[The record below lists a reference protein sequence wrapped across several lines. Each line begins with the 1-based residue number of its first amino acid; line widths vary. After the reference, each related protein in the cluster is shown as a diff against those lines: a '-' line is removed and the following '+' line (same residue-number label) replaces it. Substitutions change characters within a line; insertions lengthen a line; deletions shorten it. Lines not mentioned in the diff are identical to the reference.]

1 MPARPMRSKPKLKLT
16 HPKKVTPKKVLG
28 RKVVKK
34 VAEKTTSI
42 LDKIKPV
49 TELKTNLVMMVYGRS
64 GTGKTHFGSTFPK
77 PILFIDTNERGTET
91 IALEEDIDVVRVTEW
106 AEMDELYWALLD
118 KTLPT
123 EYASIVIDQVSNL
136 QDIGMAEVLRK
147 GRKGRDETFTQRN
160 WGQLSGMLKQWI
172 SDFRDLSDDYNLL
185 LIAHERVN
193 EGGDDEDEA
202 IEPSIGARVM
212 PSVSAF
218 LDGAVD
224 SIGSTFIKERWE
236 TEDKEEVRH
245 VDYCMR
251 IGPHAFYS
259 TKIRRPVSAG
269 PIPEL
274 IVNPT
279 FKKIKDLVTGK
290 QKPKRKKI
298 RRS

>member
-1 MPARPMRSKPKLKLT
+1 MRSKPKLKLT

-34 VAEKTTSI
+34 VAKKTTSI

>member
-1 MPARPMRSKPKLKLT
+1 
-16 HPKKVTPKKVLG
+16 
-28 RKVVKK
+28 
-34 VAEKTTSI
+34 
-42 LDKIKPV
+42 
-49 TELKTNLVMMVYGRS
+49 
-64 GTGKTHFGSTFPK
+64 
-77 PILFIDTNERGTET
+77 
-91 IALEEDIDVVRVTEW
+91 
-106 AEMDELYWALLD
+106 
-118 KTLPT
+118 
-123 EYASIVIDQVSNL
+123 
-136 QDIGMAEVLRK
+136 MAEVLRK

-172 SDFRDLSDDYNLL
+172 TDFRDLSDDYNLL
-185 LIAHERVN
+185 LIAHERVDD
-193 EGGDDEDEA
+193 GGDDDEEA

-212 PSVSAF
+212 PSVSSF

-279 FKKIKDLVTGK
+279 FKKIRDLTTGK
-290 QKPKRKKI
+290 QKPRRKKV
-298 RRS
+298 RRSS

>member
-1 MPARPMRSKPKLKLT
+1 VALK
-16 HPKKVTPKKVLG
+16 KKTRKKLG
-28 RKVVKK
+28 RKLGVKK
-34 VAEKTTSI
+34 KTPAPTSSI
-42 LDKIKPV
+42 LDKIQPV
-49 TELKTNLVMMVYGRS
+49 TELKTNTVMMVYGRS

-106 AEMDELYWALLD
+106 SEIDELYWALLNKETD
-118 KTLPT
+118 VAYK
-123 EYASIVIDQVSNL
+123 SIVIDQVSNL

-160 WGQLSGMLKQWI
+160 WGQLSGMLKQFI
-172 SDFRDLSDDYNLL
+172 SDFRDLSDHYNLL
-185 LIAHERVN
+185 LIAHERIN
-193 EGGDDEDEA
+193 EAGDDEEES

-212 PSVSAF
+212 PSVSSF

-224 SIGSTFIKERWE
+224 AIGSTFIKERWE

-251 IGPHAFYS
+251 IGPHAYYS

-274 IVNPT
+274 LVNPT
-279 FKKIKDLVTGK
+279 FQKVKDLTTGK

-298 RRS
+298 RRKS

>member
-1 MPARPMRSKPKLKLT
+1 MPAKPMRQKPRL
-16 HPKKVTPKKVLG
+16 KVTKKKTVMKKRHHKRMKKIAKKEAVESVLD
-28 RKVVKK
+28 R
-34 VAEKTTSI
+34 
-42 LDKIKPV
+42 IKPV

-64 GTGKTHFGSTFPK
+64 GTGKTHFGSTFPR

-91 IALEEDIDVVRVTEW
+91 IALEDDIDVVRVTEW

-193 EGGDDEDEA
+193 EGGDDEEEA

-279 FKKIKDLVTGK
+279 FKKIRDLTTGK
-290 QKPKRKKI
+290 QKRKKL
-298 RRS
+298 RRKS

>member
-1 MPARPMRSKPKLKLT
+1 MAIRKLQKPKA
-16 HPKKVTPKKVLG
+16 KKRKK
-28 RKVVKK
+28 RFAKK
-34 VAEKTTSI
+34 KRLAKKKAPAKTTSI

-91 IALEEDIDVVRVTEW
+91 IAQEDDIDVVRVTEW
-106 AEMDELYWALLD
+106 SEMDELYWALLD
-118 KTLPT
+118 KTT
-123 EYASIVIDQVSNL
+123 DVQYASIVVDQVSNL

-172 SDFRDLSDDYNLL
+172 TDFRDLSDDYNLL
-185 LIAHERVN
+185 LIAHERIDD
-193 EGGDDEDEA
+193 GGDDDEEA

-212 PSVSAF
+212 PSVSSF

-279 FKKIKDLVTGK
+279 FKKIRDLTSGK
-290 QKPKRKKI
+290 QKPRRKA
-298 RRS
+298 RRAR

>member
-1 MPARPMRSKPKLKLT
+1 MLAT
-16 HPKKVTPKKVLG
+16 KKKKVLG
-28 RKVVKK
+28 KKRKKLGAK
-34 VAEKTTSI
+34 RKPEPAPTSI

-49 TELKTNLVMMVYGRS
+49 SELKTNLVMMVYGRS

-91 IALEEDIDVVRVTEW
+91 IALEEDVYVVRVTEW
-106 AEMDELYWALLD
+106 SEMDELYWALLD
-118 KTLPT
+118 KTT
-123 EYASIVIDQVSNL
+123 EVQYASIVIDQVSNL

-147 GRKGRDETFTQRN
+147 SRKGRDETFTQRN

-185 LIAHERVN
+185 LIAHERIN
-193 EGGDDEDEA
+193 EGGDDEEEA

-212 PSVSAF
+212 PSVSSF

-279 FKKIKDLVTGK
+279 FKKIKALITGA
-290 QKPKRKKI
+290 KPKRKVK
-298 RRS
+298 RRNK

>member
-1 MPARPMRSKPKLKLT
+1 MVAKKKRKKLGAK
-16 HPKKVTPKKVLG
+16 
-28 RKVVKK
+28 KK
-34 VAEKTTSI
+34 VAAKTTSI

-49 TELKTNLVMMVYGRS
+49 TDLKTNLVMMVYGRS

-91 IALEEDIDVVRVTEW
+91 IAQEEDIDVVRVTEW
-106 AEMDELYWALLD
+106 SEMDELYWALFD
-118 KTLPT
+118 KTT
-123 EYASIVIDQVSNL
+123 EVEYASIVVDQVSNL

-172 SDFRDLSDDYNLL
+172 SDFRDLSDSYNLL

-193 EGGDDEDEA
+193 DGGDDDEEA

-212 PSVSAF
+212 PSVSSF

-279 FKKIKDLVTGK
+279 FKKIRDLTSGK
-290 QKPKRKKI
+290 QKPRRKA
-298 RRS
+298 RRSS

>member
-1 MPARPMRSKPKLKLT
+1 MAIRKKTVRKKLGTK
-16 HPKKVTPKKVLG
+16 
-28 RKVVKK
+28 RRVVKK
-34 VAEKTTSI
+34 EAAPTSSI
-42 LDKIKPV
+42 LDKIQPV
-49 TELKTNLVMMVYGRS
+49 TELKTNTVMMVYGRS

-106 AEMDELYWALLD
+106 TEIDELYWALLNKETD
-118 KTLPT
+118 VAYK
-123 EYASIVIDQVSNL
+123 SIVIDQVSNL

-160 WGQLSGMLKQWI
+160 WGQLSGMLKQFI
-172 SDFRDLSDDYNLL
+172 SDFRDLSDHYNLL
-185 LIAHERVN
+185 LIAHERIN
-193 EGGDDEDEA
+193 EAGDDEEES

-212 PSVSAF
+212 PSVSSF

-224 SIGSTFIKERWE
+224 AIGSTFIKERWE

-251 IGPHAFYS
+251 IGPHAYYS

-274 IVNPT
+274 LINPT
-279 FKKIKDLVTGK
+279 FQKVKDLTTGK
-290 QKPKRKKI
+290 QKPKRKKV
-298 RRS
+298 RRKS

>member
-1 MPARPMRSKPKLKLT
+1 MVARPKHSKPRLKVT
-16 HPKKVTPKKVLG
+16 EKKVEKKIL
-28 RKVVKK
+28 RRPTKQ
-34 VAEKTTSI
+34 VAEKITSSI
-42 LDKIKPV
+42 LDKIQPV
-49 TELKTNLVMMVYGRS
+49 TELKTNTVMMVYGRS

-106 AEMDELYWALLD
+106 SEIDELYWALLN
-118 KTLPT
+118 KETAVA
-123 EYASIVIDQVSNL
+123 YKSIVIDQVSNL

-147 GRKGRDETFTQRN
+147 SRKGRDETFTQRN
-160 WGQLSGMLKQWI
+160 WGQLSGMLKQFI
-172 SDFRDLSDDYNLL
+172 SDFRDLSDHYNLL
-185 LIAHERVN
+185 LIAHERIN
-193 EGGDDEDEA
+193 EAGDDEEES

-212 PSVSAF
+212 PSVSSF

-224 SIGSTFIKERWE
+224 AIGSTFIKERWE
-236 TEDKEEVRH
+236 TEGKEEVRH

-251 IGPHAFYS
+251 IGPHAYYS

-274 IVNPT
+274 LINPT
-279 FKKIKDLVTGK
+279 YQKVKDLTSGK

-298 RRS
+298 RRTS